1 VLGLLAAGRTNDEIA
16 AQLVLSPATVERH
29 VANLYRKI
37 GARRRAEAATYAF
50 NHGLLHRPPVSRTC
64 PAMRTLA
71 AQYMVPR

>member
-37 GARRRAEAATYAF
+37 GARRRAEAATYAL
-50 NHGLLHRPPVSRTC
+50 NHGLLPS
-64 PAMRTLA
+64 PAR
-71 AQYMVPR
+71 